1 MLISAYEKNQ
11 TIVHSTP
18 RSHQPTMLEVLKAVF
33 SPDQYMPHGMCYLWQ
48 PALVTLHVISN
59 LLIAAAYFSIP
70 VLLVYFV
77 AKRKDVAFSGVFLL
91 FGAFII
97 ACGVGHL
104 MDIWTLWHPAYW
116 LAGVMRAV
124 TAAVSVYTAVQLV
137 NLIPQALSLPSPAQL
152 EAANV
157 ELEATLQK
165 LKTTQTQLVQTEKM
179 SSLGQM
185 VAGVAHEINN
195 PVNFIYGN
203 LSHVEEY
210 ARDLLDILQRYQ
222 AAYPEPVAEISD
234 AIADYDLEFIEEDM
248 PKMLSSMR
256 IGAERICKIV
266 QSLRNFSR
274 TDEEIKAAS
283 IHEGLDSTLM
293 ILRNRLRAKSDR
305 PEIQIIRAYGTIPLV
320 ECHASQLNQ
329 VFMNILTNAIDAIED
344 YLEQTHD
351 LCATVIEP
359 ACIII
364 TTRSQ
369 SGQVTIE
376 IQDNGPGM
384 SLVTQQHM
392 FDPFFTTKEVGK
404 GTGLGLAIS
413 YQIVTERHQGQ
424 LICTSELGKGTTFV
438 IQIPVQM
445 QRESAPVTFQSPLT
459 VPAYATCPIRLSSQP
474 A

>member
-1 MLISAYEKNQ
+1 MLD
-11 TIVHSTP
+11 
-18 RSHQPTMLEVLKAVF
+18 VLKTVF

-48 PALVTLHVISN
+48 PALVTLHIISN

-70 VLLVYFV
+70 VLLIYFV

-97 ACGVGHL
+97 ACGIGHL

-116 LAGVMRAV
+116 LAGVIRAV
-124 TAAVSVYTAVQLV
+124 TAAVSVYTAIQLV
-137 NLIPQALSLPSPAQL
+137 NLIPQALSLPCPAQL
-152 EAANV
+152 EAANL
-157 ELEATLQK
+157 ELEATLRK
-165 LKTTQTQLVQTEKM
+165 LKATQTQLVQTEKM

-222 AAYPEPVAEISD
+222 AAYPQPVTDISD

-274 TDEEIKAAS
+274 TDEEVKAAS

-293 ILRNRLRAKSDR
+293 ILRNRLKAKSDR
-305 PEIQIIRAYGTIPLV
+305 PEIQVVRDYGTIPLV

-329 VFMNILTNAIDAIED
+329 AFMNILTNAIDAIEEH
-344 YLEQTHD
+344 LEQVAH
-351 LCATVIEP
+351 AAVNAESP
-359 ACIII
+359 CITI

-369 SGQVTIE
+369 SEQVTIE

-384 SLVTQQHM
+384 SLATQYHM
-392 FDPFFTTKEVGK
+392 FDPFFTTKEMGK

-424 LICTSELGKGTTFV
+424 LSCTSELGKGTTFV

-445 QRESAPVTFQSPLT
+445 QRESAPDVLQPQLT
-459 VPAYATCPIRLSSQP
+459 VLSYAACPVRV
-474 A
+474 

>member
-1 MLISAYEKNQ
+1 MLIPADEQKIAEYCSAH
-11 TIVHSTP
+11 HSF
-18 RSHQPTMLEVLKAVF
+18 SLICMLDLLNAVF

-48 PALVTLHVISN
+48 PALVTLHIVSN

-70 VLLVYFV
+70 VLLIYFV
-77 AKRKDVAFSGVFLL
+77 SKRKDVAFSGVFLL

-116 LAGVMRAV
+116 LAGVIRAV

-152 EAANV
+152 EAANL
-157 ELEATLQK
+157 ELNTALQK

-210 ARDLLDILQRYQ
+210 ARDLLEILQRYQ

-248 PKMLSSMR
+248 PRMLSSMR

-274 TDEEIKAAS
+274 ADEEIKAAS

-293 ILRNRLRAKSDR
+293 ILRNRLKAKSDR
-305 PEIQIIRAYGTIPLV
+305 PEIQIVRDYDAIPLI
-320 ECHASQLNQ
+320 ECHAGQLNQ

-344 YLEQTHD
+344 HLDQQAPN
-351 LCATVIEP
+351 LSSSAAKP
-359 ACIII
+359 PCITI

-369 SGQVTIE
+369 FGQVTIE

-438 IQIPVQM
+438 IQIPVHM
-445 QRESAPVTFQSPLT
+445 HRESVPVILQPQLA
-459 VPAYATCPIRLSSQP
+459 VPTYAACPVRV
-474 A
+474 